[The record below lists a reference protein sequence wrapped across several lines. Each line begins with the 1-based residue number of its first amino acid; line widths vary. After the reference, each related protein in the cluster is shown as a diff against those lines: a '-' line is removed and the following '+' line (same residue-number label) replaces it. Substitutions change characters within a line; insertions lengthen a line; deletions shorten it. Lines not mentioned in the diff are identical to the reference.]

1 MLPGAPAQ
9 SGETDAVGLYITA
22 LIPVTIA
29 RSLSDTFA
37 GIAPSGI
44 IAFICAQFVEVL
56 IAVFLAGWFR
66 PNATRGCSS
75 RCKPTKSVFLT
86 KC

>member
-1 MLPGAPAQ
+1 VLPGAPAQ

-44 IAFICAQFVEVL
+44 IAFICAQLV
-56 IAVFLAGWFR
+56 
-66 PNATRGCSS
+66 
-75 RCKPTKSVFLT
+75 RC
-86 KC
+86 